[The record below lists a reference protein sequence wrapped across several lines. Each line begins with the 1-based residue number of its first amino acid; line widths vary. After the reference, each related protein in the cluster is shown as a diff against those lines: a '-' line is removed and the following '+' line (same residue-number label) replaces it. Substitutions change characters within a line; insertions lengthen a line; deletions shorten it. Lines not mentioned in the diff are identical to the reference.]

1 MSKVTAVI
9 IDDSAFFREMLRD
22 ICNELD
28 ISIQQEFIKGD
39 DFLKDLENGV
49 YQDIEMIFLD
59 INMPG
64 RSGKELLPLILDLS
78 SESIVIMIST
88 LKDIATVNECLD
100 MGASNYINKNSS
112 ISDMKAIIEDTMQ
125 MNGL

>member
-49 YQDIEMIFLD
+49 YQDIEMVFLD